1 MKRDLSTFQDAAK
14 VDAGR
19 AAGHI
24 AGGGAIAMPLSAAA
38 LAAKERHS
46 ALVAALAKRK
56 RAREL
61 ALPTNDNEVKLEL
74 RQLDEPVCV
83 FGEGPPERRERLR
96 DVLAAALARED
107 AAEPDETG
115 AIGTSVTDA
124 LLAARAAAAQLA
136 GAATTPARAEAVAAE
151 LFYTEGTPALRAAR
165 LEIAAD
171 SLRRAATRLA
181 TEQAARAAES
191 GGSAA
196 ARATSWGVRAAQR
209 AVAQLVGL
217 QPQHSAS
224 PDERPLSALAL
235 SKPHAP
241 GGRVTLAVG
250 GWGGTVRLVSL
261 PECEPTQP
269 AFRAH
274 TERIG
279 GLAFHPDAAALLER
293 AATAAI
299 ARYDGNGDDA
309 HGDACC
315 GDGAA
320 DAAGGE
326 GGDRSCS
333 DLVCLATAGGDG
345 IARLWPAR
353 PTQTHSL
360 LTPSDVT
367 ASEPTRAVN
376 GRSAEHATPLL
387 ELRGHTDRL
396 GRCAFHPAGGHL
408 ATTSF
413 DGTWRLWDV
422 RTGVELLLQEGH
434 SRAVYCV
441 AFQPDGA
448 LVASAGLDALVR
460 VWDCRSGKCARTRR
474 AERPKLAREH
484 ATRNTSAARRPRVP
498 SCWHGVPVHP
508 TPPRPSL
515 TSAPI
520 PLAPFLAA
528 GASRR
533 SRATIAPSCRSP
545 PLPTVSPL
553 RRALRITPS
562 VSGTAASAGPS
573 PSSPRTPTSSPPSP
587 LVALPK
593 AGRMQAHGCSRPL
606 SMAPSARG
614 IPLFRSEAT

>member
-460 VWDCRSGKCARTRR
+460 VWDCRSGKCIQAFPGHHRPILSLAASPDGFTFASGSADHTVRLWDCRKRRPLAVLAAHANLVSAVAFGGSSESWPHAGAWLLSASFDGTLRAWDTALQIGGNLKTARAHEARVTDAALSVDDRFAVTCSFDR
-474 AERPKLAREH
+474 TWKLWARDD
-484 ATRNTSAARRPRVP
+484 AMQRRPRV
-498 SCWHGVPVHP
+498 H
-508 TPPRPSL
+508 
-515 TSAPI
+515 
-520 PLAPFLAA
+520 
-528 GASRR
+528 
-533 SRATIAPSCRSP
+533 
-545 PLPTVSPL
+545 
-553 RRALRITPS
+553 
-562 VSGTAASAGPS
+562 
-573 PSSPRTPTSSPPSP
+573 
-587 LVALPK
+587 VAL
-593 AGRMQAHGCSRPL
+593 
-606 SMAPSARG
+606 
-614 IPLFRSEAT
+614 